1 MTLKLF
7 RIKDIASKKYIL
19 TTDTIPT
26 QMFFEKK
33 AEAKTFRN
41 SFHSPKEIEEKRY
54 SLEIRRGPDHR
65 FGPT

>member
-19 TTDTIPT
+19 TTDSIPT

-54 SLEIRRGPDHR
+54 RL
-65 FGPT
+65 